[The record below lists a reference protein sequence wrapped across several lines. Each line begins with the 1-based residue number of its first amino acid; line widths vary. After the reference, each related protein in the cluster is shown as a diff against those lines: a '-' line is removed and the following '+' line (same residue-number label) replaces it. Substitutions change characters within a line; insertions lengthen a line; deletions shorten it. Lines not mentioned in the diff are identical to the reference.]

1 MNKSASF
8 LYPDWPAPAN
18 IGAAMTL
25 RVGGVSAPPFASF
38 NQATHV
44 GDDSVA
50 VANNRLLTRQTLAL
64 PNEPVW
70 LEQIHSNRVVDAIN
84 TSVLQQA
91 DASYTGQVGVVC
103 AVLTADC
110 LPLLICSKEGQQVAA
125 VHAGWKGLLAGIITN
140 TITALNAARS
150 KSAEESGYLVWLG
163 SAIGPKSFEVGTEVR
178 EAFIHKN
185 ARNSAAFLQTAADKW
200 LADIYQLARIELTDL
215 QVVDVYGGGACTFSE
230 AELYYSYRREMQT
243 GRMASLIW
251 RKS

>member
-1 MNKSASF
+1 MNKSVSF

-44 GDDSVA
+44 GDDSAA
-50 VANNRLLTRQTLAL
+50 VANNRLLTRQAFAL

-84 TSVLQQA
+84 TPVLLQA

-110 LPLLICSKEGQQVAA
+110 LPLLICSKDGQQVAA

-140 TITALNAARS
+140 TLIALNAA
-150 KSAEESGYLVWLG
+150 SAKPAVESGYLAWLG
-163 SAIGPKSFEVGTEVR
+163 PAIGPKSFEVGAEVR
-178 EAFIHKN
+178 EAFVNKN
-185 ARNSAAFLQTAADKW
+185 GLNSTAFLQTAADKW
-200 LADIYQLARIELTDL
+200 LADIYQLARIELADL
-215 QVVDVYGGGACTFSE
+215 NIVDVYGGNACTFAE

>member
-8 LYPDWPAPAN
+8 LYPDWPAPEN

-25 RVGGVSAPPFASF
+25 RVGGVSAPPFASL
-38 NQATHV
+38 NLATHV

-50 VANNRLLTRQTLAL
+50 VANNRSFIRQAL
-64 PNEPVW
+64 DLPSEPVW
-70 LEQIHSNRVVDAIN
+70 LEQIHSNRVVEAIN
-84 TSVLQQA
+84 TPVLQQA
-91 DASYTGQVGVVC
+91 DAAFTGQAGVVC

-110 LPLLICSKEGQQVAA
+110 LPLLICSKDGEQVAA
-125 VHAGWKGLLAGIITN
+125 VHAGWKGLLAGVVTN
-140 TITALNAARS
+140 TLTALKAARV
-150 KSAEESGYLVWLG
+150 KSAAESGYLVWLG
-163 SAIGPKSFEVGTEVR
+163 PAIGPKSFEVGAEVR

-185 ARNSAAFLQTAADKW
+185 ARNSTAFLQTTADKW
-200 LADIYQLARIELTDL
+200 LADIYQLARIELADINI
-215 QVVDVYGGGACTFSE
+215 VDVYGGGACTFAE